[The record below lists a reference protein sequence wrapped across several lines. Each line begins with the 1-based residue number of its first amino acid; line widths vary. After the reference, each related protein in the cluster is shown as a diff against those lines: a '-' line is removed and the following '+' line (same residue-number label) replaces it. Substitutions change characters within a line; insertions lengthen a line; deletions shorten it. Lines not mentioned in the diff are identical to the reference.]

1 MSRWDALQ
9 TLGGKMDVIERKYGI
24 TRTKLSLLHMA
35 STWWRDGR
43 DVRTMDLMKV
53 VGTKSP
59 ATTHREIQELI
70 EAKMFNVVVGRT
82 DKRERWLAPGIR
94 IKTLIKDLEK

>member
-1 MSRWDALQ
+1 MSKWDALQ
-9 TLGGKMDVIERKYGI
+9 TLGGKMDVLERKYGI

-35 STWWRDGR
+35 STWWRDGNN
-43 DVRTMDLMKV
+43 VRTMDLMKV

-70 EAKMFNVVVGRT
+70 EANIFKVVVGDK
-82 DKRERWLAPGIR
+82 DKRERWLAPGTR
-94 IKTLIKDLEK
+94 TNALVKYLER

>member
-24 TRTKLSLLHMA
+24 THTKLSLLHMA
-35 STWWRDGR
+35 STWWSDGEN
-43 DVRTMDLMKV
+43 VRTMDLMKV

-59 ATTHREIQELI
+59 ATTHREIQELVDD
-70 EAKMFNVVVGRT
+70 KLFNVVVGDK